1 MVWSGALFLMPHG
14 LWNQSSSVL
23 QLPFL
28 LAHLVWPLHI
38 LWVSS
43 PYFLL
48 CSGSNKVV
56 ERSIRLAALP
66 LHPLLLAY
74 LEVEELFHL
83 PGCQKAAIRSPL
95 YCQSLTGSL
104 IFLFAWSS
112 FWEKSSGFLLYLSFS
127 SHDSILQNNEI
138 FFFCLSPVRLVLSK
152 DRRLF
157 MSQFFWFY
165 SAVSGRFFFWTL
177 MRDANAWSFSA
188 KCYNKEH
195 LYWFGRKISSL
206 CL

>member
-14 LWNQSSSVL
+14 LWKQSSSVL

-28 LAHLVWPLHI
+28 LAHLVWSLHT
-38 LWVSS
+38 LRVSS
-43 PYFLL
+43 PDFLL

-66 LHPLLLAY
+66 LHPHLLAY

-104 IFLFAWSS
+104 IFLFCLILFFGKSHLVSYCIYLFLHMILSCRIMKSFFLPVSGPFGAKQGLSS
-112 FWEKSSGFLLYLSFS
+112 FY
-127 SHDSILQNNEI
+127 
-138 FFFCLSPVRLVLSK
+138 VTV
-152 DRRLF
+152 
-157 MSQFFWFY
+157 FWFY
-165 SAVSGRFFFWTL
+165 SAVSGRFFFL
-177 MRDANAWSFSA
+177 DSHAGCVCMV
-188 KCYNKEH
+188 
-195 LYWFGRKISSL
+195 SL
-206 CL
+206 C